1 MQKTKTASPF
11 EPVYCNRNWKL
22 IPIPS
27 RDKRFYEMFNKSH
40 KSFEAKLEVNKN
52 QLADLQRTSEMIDL
66 LAYTNVMSLSLHD
79 TEFLFQLVV
88 EPPI

>member
-1 MQKTKTASPF
+1 
-11 EPVYCNRNWKL
+11 
-22 IPIPS
+22 
-27 RDKRFYEMFNKSH
+27 MFNKSH